1 MPRTFDRLGVQFSYP
16 DNWSLEE
23 HDEGADS
30 VQVVVTSPQTAFW
43 QLSRHPAEA
52 SLEALF
58 DEALAALRS
67 EYEDIEVGTDDLELE
82 GRQIEGFC
90 VNFFCLDLTN
100 TCLLRGFKTM
110 SATWLVA
117 CQAEDRE
124 MAQAELVFRAMLIDL
139 LRHLA

>member
-1 MPRTFDRLGVQFSYP
+1 MPRTFDRLGVHFSYP
-16 DNWSLEE
+16 DNWTLEE
-23 HDEGADS
+23 QDAGTDAM
-30 VQVVVTSPQTAFW
+30 QVVVTSPQTAFW

-52 SLEALF
+52 PLEALF

-67 EYEDIEVGTDDLELE
+67 EYEDIEVEADDQQLE

-100 TCLLRGFKTM
+100 TCLLQGFKTQ

-124 MAQAELVFRAMLIDL
+124 MAQAGMVFRAMLIDL